1 MRTRTKREKPA
12 KIINIS
18 KEAVALFARC
28 AEVLKPPP
36 RLTLSQWADKY
47 RMFRHFS
54 SRQVEVS
61 RFP

>member
-47 RMFRHFS
+47 RMLSPES
-54 SRQVEVS
+54 SAEPGR
-61 RFP
+61 